1 MTAANKHFE
10 RVNIRKQDRLLRE
23 RNMPVEEKI
32 HI

>member
-10 RVNIRKQDRLLRE
+10 RENIRKQDRLLKE
-23 RNMPVEEKI
+23 RDMPVEEER